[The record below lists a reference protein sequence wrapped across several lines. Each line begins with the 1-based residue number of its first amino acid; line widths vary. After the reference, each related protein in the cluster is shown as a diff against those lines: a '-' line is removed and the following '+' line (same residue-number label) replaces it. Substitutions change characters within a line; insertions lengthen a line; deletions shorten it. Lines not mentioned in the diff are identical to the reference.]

1 MIIIDESAVAV
12 ETENELKDVL
22 EKENTITTVYFAND
36 ITLTKGINVLG
47 SKEQLT
53 IDGMYPL
60 DGIGKIHTYT
70 DMNSTAYTDTICIST
85 PSNINITVK
94 NLNVTGRN
102 YYGIVCVAERDYLT
116 GVVVTYENLTYTGP
130 QPTFHPSGL
139 SVYKDVTIT
148 LTNAP
153 LVVANEVAET
163 YQLKIGGKSTI
174 VTPSVGLSAFWFR
187 GYGNGPYLEIL
198 EGAEVLVSTAQD
210 VIYTSKPVK
219 IIIGKSAKFT
229 VNTKYGMFRNASH
242 QATSISVGENAT
254 FKITQTNVNGSISTI
269 YCRGNFDIGENATV
283 KIIADYVGA
292 APLIRFNTSSAAL
305 YINNPRTVFLYSKS
319 TPCISFEQ
327 ATPIK
332 IVCGKINFWLT
343 SPALNGEGGTDAQ
356 PLYSWYKVNGD
367 NLSVSATATNN
378 QTSVTESNLTAE
390 ETAAIPNI
398 NLLQLGTAK
407 TLQLLYNG
415 KLALLSAPEAIAF
428 KPPAISVD
436 PVIIGKKDA
445 VAITVEDSR
454 FVNSEWYLYA
464 YTDGD
469 LTTSDKEH
477 SLKGGLVFDGGSGDY
492 KELSSSPLLVY
503 TGKGNGGTSFQTII
517 GWSEIEGIL
526 LKLNQPVYLDKT
538 YSTFIHWI
546 ISDTKL

>member
-1 MIIIDESAVAV
+1 MIIINESTVAV
-12 ETENELKDVL
+12 ETENEFRDVL
-22 EKENTITTVYFAND
+22 EKENSITTVYFAND
-36 ITLTKGINVLG
+36 ITLTKGIKVLG
-47 SKEQLT
+47 GKKQII
-53 IDGMYPL
+53 IDGLYPL
-60 DGIGKIHTYT
+60 DGTGKIHTYT
-70 DMNSTAYTDTICIST
+70 DMNSTSYTDTICIST
-85 PSNINITVK
+85 PSNVNITVK
-94 NLNVTGRN
+94 NLNVIGRN

-139 SVYKDVTIT
+139 SVFKDVTIT

-163 YQLKIGGKSTI
+163 YQLKIGGRSTI

-187 GYGNGPYLEIL
+187 GYGNDPYLEIS
-198 EGAEVLVSTAQD
+198 EGAEVSVSTAQD

-229 VNTKYGMFRNASH
+229 VDTKYGMFRNASH
-242 QATSISVGENAT
+242 QAASISVGASAA
-254 FKITQTNVNGSISTI
+254 FKVTQTNVNGSISTV
-269 YCRGNFDIGENATV
+269 YCRGNFNIEENATV
-283 KIIADYVGA
+283 NIVADYDGA
-292 APLIRFNTSSAAL
+292 APLIRFNTSSAAFG
-305 YINNPRTVFLYSKS
+305 INNPRTVLLYSKS
-319 TPCISFEQ
+319 NPCISFEQ
-327 ATPIK
+327 STPVK
-332 IVCGKINFWLT
+332 IVCGKINYWLT
-343 SPALNGEGGTDAQ
+343 SPVLNGEGGTDAQ
-356 PLYSWYKVNGD
+356 PLYSWYKVGGD

-378 QTSVTESNLTAE
+378 QTTVTESNLTAE
-390 ETAAIPNI
+390 EAAALPDIA
-398 NLLQLGTAK
+398 LLQLGTAK

-436 PVIIGKKDA
+436 PVVLGRKEA
-445 VAITVEDSR
+445 VTIAVEDSR

-492 KELSSSPLLVY
+492 KELSTSPILVY
-503 TGKGNGGTSFQTII
+503 TGSGNGGTRFQTSI
-517 GWSEIEGIL
+517 GWGETDGIL
-526 LKLNQPVYLDKT
+526 LSLNQPVYLDKT
-538 YSTFIHWI
+538 YSTVIHWI
-546 ISDTKL
+546 ISDIKL

>member
-1 MIIIDESAVAV
+1 MIVIDESTVAV
-12 ETENELKDVL
+12 ETENELRDVL
-22 EKENTITTVYFAND
+22 EKENPITTVYFANN

-47 SKEQLT
+47 NKKQLT
-53 IDGMYPL
+53 IDGLYPL
-60 DGIGKIHTYT
+60 DGTGKIHTYT
-70 DMNSTAYTDTICIST
+70 DMNSTSYTDTICIST
-85 PSNINITVK
+85 PSSINITVK

-102 YYGIVCVAERDYLT
+102 YYGIVCVAERDHLT

-139 SVYKDVTIT
+139 SVYKDITIR

-187 GYGNGPYLEIL
+187 GYGNDPYLEIL
-198 EGAEVLVSTAQD
+198 DGAEVSISTAQD

-242 QATSISVGENAT
+242 QAASISVGASAT
-254 FKITQTNVNGSISTI
+254 FQVTQTNVNGSVSTV

-283 KIIADYVGA
+283 KIIADYDGA
-292 APLIRFNTSSAAL
+292 APLIRFNTSSASL
-305 YINNPRTVFLYSKS
+305 NTDNPRTVFLYSKS
-319 TPCISFEQ
+319 TSCISFEQ
-327 ATPIK
+327 STPVK

-343 SPALNGEGGTDAQ
+343 SPVLNGEGGTDAQ
-356 PLYSWYKVNGD
+356 PLYSWYKNDGD
-367 NLSVSATATNN
+367 NLSVTATATNA
-378 QTSVTESNLTAE
+378 QTTVTQNNLTAE
-390 ETAAIPNI
+390 ETASLPNI
-398 NLLQLGTAK
+398 DLLQLGTARS
-407 TLQLLYNG
+407 LQLLYNG
-415 KLALLSAPEAIAF
+415 KLALLSAPEKITF
-428 KPPAISVD
+428 KPRAISVN
-436 PVIIGKKDA
+436 PVVLGKNEA
-445 VAITVEDSR
+445 VTILVEDSR

-464 YTDGD
+464 YIDGD
-469 LTTSDKEH
+469 LTTSDKEY

-492 KELSSSPLLVY
+492 NELSSSPLLVY
-503 TGKGNGGTSFQTII
+503 TGKGNGGTIFQTVI
-517 GWSEIEGIL
+517 GWSETEGIL
-526 LKLNQPVYLDKT
+526 LKLNQPIHVDKT
-538 YSTFIHWI
+538 YSAVIHWV

>member
-1 MIIIDESAVAV
+1 MIIIDESTVAV
-12 ETENELKDVL
+12 ETENELRDVL
-22 EKENTITTVYFAND
+22 ENENTITTVYFASD

-47 SKEQLT
+47 SKKQLT
-53 IDGMYPL
+53 IDGLYPL
-60 DGIGKIHTYT
+60 DGTGKIHTYT
-70 DMNSTAYTDTICIST
+70 DMNSTSYTDTICIST
-85 PSNINITVK
+85 PSSINITVR
-94 NLNVTGRN
+94 NLNVVGRN

-163 YQLKIGGKSTI
+163 YRLKIGGKSTI

-187 GYGNGPYLEIL
+187 GYGNDPYLEIS
-198 EGAEVLVSTAQD
+198 EGADVSVSTAQD
-210 VIYTSKPVK
+210 VIYTSTPVK
-219 IIIGKSAKFT
+219 ITIGKSAKFT

-242 QATSISVGENAT
+242 QAASISVGASAV
-254 FKITQTNVNGSISTI
+254 FKVTQTNVNGSVSTV

-283 KIIADYVGA
+283 KIIADYDGA

-305 YINNPRTVFLYSKS
+305 NINDPRTVFLYSKS
-319 TPCISFEQ
+319 TPCISFGQ
-327 ATPIK
+327 STPVK
-332 IVCGKINFWLT
+332 IACGKIDFWLT
-343 SPALNGEGGTDAQ
+343 SPTPNGEGGTDAQ
-356 PLYSWYKVNGD
+356 PLYSWYKVGGD
-367 NLSVSATATNN
+367 NLSISAVATNN

-390 ETAAIPNI
+390 EAAALPDIA
-398 NLLQLGTAK
+398 LLQLGTAK

-415 KLALLSAPEAIAF
+415 KLALLSATEKIAF
-428 KPPAISVD
+428 IPPAISIN
-436 PVIIGKKDA
+436 PVILGKKDA
-445 VAITVEDSR
+445 VTIAVEDSR
-454 FVNSEWYLYA
+454 FVDSEWYLYA

-469 LTTSDKEH
+469 PTTSDKKY

-492 KELSSSPLLVY
+492 KELSTSPTLVY
-503 TGKGNGGTSFQTII
+503 TGKGNGGTNFNAVI
-517 GWSEIEGIL
+517 GWGERDGIL
-526 LKLNQPVYLDKT
+526 LKLNQPVHIDKT
-538 YSTFIHWI
+538 YSTVIYWV

>member
-1 MIIIDESAVAV
+1 MIVIDESTVAV
-12 ETENELKDVL
+12 ETENELRDVL
-22 EKENTITTVYFAND
+22 EKENPITTVYFAND

-53 IDGMYPL
+53 IDGLYPM
-60 DGIGKIHTYT
+60 DGTGKIHTYT
-70 DMNSTAYTDTICIST
+70 DMNSTSYTDTICIST

-116 GVVVTYENLTYTGP
+116 GVVVTYENLMYTGP

-148 LTNAP
+148 LTKAP
-153 LVVANEVAET
+153 LVIANEVAET

-187 GYGNGPYLEIL
+187 GYGNDPYLEIS
-198 EGAEVLVSTAQD
+198 EGAEVSVSTAQD
-210 VIYTSKPVK
+210 VIYTSNPVK
-219 IIIGKSAKFT
+219 IIIGKSAKLT

-242 QATSISVGENAT
+242 QAASISVGASAT
-254 FKITQTNVNGSISTI
+254 FNVTQTNVNGSVSTV
-269 YCRGNFDIGENATV
+269 YCRGDFNVGENATV
-283 KIIADYVGA
+283 KIIADYDGA

-305 YINNPRTVFLYSKS
+305 NINNPRTVFLYSKS

-327 ATPIK
+327 STPVK
-332 IVCGKINFWLT
+332 ITCGKINFWLT
-343 SPALNGEGGTDAQ
+343 SPTLNGGGGTDAQ
-356 PLYSWYKVNGD
+356 PLYSWNKVSGD

-378 QTSVTESNLTAE
+378 QTSVTGNNLTAE
-390 ETAAIPNI
+390 ETAALPDIA
-398 NLLQLGTAK
+398 LLQLGTAK

-415 KLALLSAPEAIAF
+415 KLALLSAPETIGF

-436 PVIIGKKDA
+436 PVVLGKKSA
-445 VAITVEDSR
+445 VTIAVEDSR
-454 FVNSEWYLYA
+454 FVNSEWYLYV

-492 KELSSSPLLVY
+492 KELNSSPLLVY
-503 TGKGNGGTSFQTII
+503 TGKGNGGTSFQTVI

-538 YSTFIHWI
+538 YSTVIHWI